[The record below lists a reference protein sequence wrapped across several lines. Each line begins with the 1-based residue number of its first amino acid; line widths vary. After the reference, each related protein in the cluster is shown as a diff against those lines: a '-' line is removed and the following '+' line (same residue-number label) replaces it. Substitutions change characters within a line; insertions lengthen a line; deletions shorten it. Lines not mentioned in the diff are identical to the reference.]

1 MGSSGNRVD
10 SLMKLSNSWSLSE
23 AMEVGVF
30 VALPLVVFL
39 EGPADPWVVIGTG
52 FVFDTVEDI
61 GDQEEG
67 SLRPLLKESC
77 YAKLF

>member
-1 MGSSGNRVD
+1 
-10 SLMKLSNSWSLSE
+10 MKLSNSWSLSE

-52 FVFDTVEDI
+52 FVFDTVEDMGADDPHDGARLQNRLLSPI
-61 GDQEEG
+61 WCQY
-67 SLRPLLKESC
+67 SLWGT
-77 YAKLF
+77 

>member
-1 MGSSGNRVD
+1 MI
-10 SLMKLSNSWSLSE
+10 KLSNSWSLSE
-23 AMEVGVF
+23 AMEVGAF

-61 GDQEEG
+61 GAEDPHDG
-67 SLRPLLKESC
+67 ARLLNRLLSPI
-77 YAKLF
+77 